1 MSAVRRVLTP
11 TFRRWA
17 YGVTAAAVGVAASV
31 GWIEPETAVVI
42 GPLLMALFYVDD
54 NGSPREAEPDEEVSG
69 L

>member
-1 MSAVRRVLTP
+1 VSGVRRVLTP

-54 NGSPREAEPDEEVSG
+54 RGEPQETVEPEEVSG

>member
-1 MSAVRRVLTP
+1 MSAVRSVLTP

-54 NGSPREAEPDEEVSG
+54 RGTPRKDVPDEEVIE

>member
-1 MSAVRRVLTP
+1 MRRVLTP

-17 YGVTAAAVGVAASV
+17 YGVSAAAVGVAAGV

-54 NGSPREAEPDEEVSG
+54 NGSPQEQAPPDEEVTG